1 MKVMLFAI
9 LDRMDATENLLR
21 SLSKEGYNGTVLSAT
36 SVKHVLP
43 KLAGQGVSVS
53 LSMLTDDLP
62 SGNITLFIIID
73 EEKLDDL
80 KKEIREATGNWTKAK
95 GGMFVLPLLSVE
107 GTF

>member
-9 LDRMDATENLLR
+9 LDRMDATEELLR
-21 SLSKEGYNGTVLSAT
+21 SLSKEGYNGTVLPT
-36 SVKHVLP
+36 HGMKHVLP
-43 KLAGQGVSVS
+43 KLAGEGVSVS

-62 SGNITLFIIID
+62 SGHMTLFIIID
-73 EEKLDDL
+73 EEKLEDL